1 MNRDALIAAMQA
13 TAAQAPRPVNVPG
26 WGEVFVRSVT
36 VEEIEAQ
43 TEDTEGAKDKH
54 KIARGVARVLCDAEG
69 NALLDPTNDEH
80 VKLIAKQPWPLLR
93 RIIAVSDQKADPGN

>member
-1 MNRDALIAAMQA
+1 MNRDELIAAMRA
-13 TAAQAPRPVNVPG
+13 TAAQEPRPVTVPG

-80 VKLIAKQPWPLLR
+80 VKLLAKQPWPLLR
-93 RIIAVSDQKADPGN
+93 RILAVSDKGADLGN

>member
-13 TAAQAPRPVNVPG
+13 TAAQAPRPVTVPG

-36 VEEIEAQ
+36 VAEIEAQ

-54 KIARGVARVLCDAEG
+54 KIARGVARVLCDADG
-69 NALLDPTNDEH
+69 NPILDATNDEH
-80 VKLIAKQPWPLLR
+80 VQLIARQPWPLLR
-93 RIIAVSDQKADPGN
+93 RILAISDKGNDPGN